1 MEIKRLEKLKSLN
14 QGRIHFIGRNHL
26 ANKFRTAQTSTTA
39 NPNPSSENSKRNKVT
54 YWAGMRIEGK
64 LDPFERRE
72 DAHSKWH
79 TGIANG

>member
-1 MEIKRLEKLKSLN
+1 MEIRRLEKLKSLN

>member
-1 MEIKRLEKLKSLN
+1 MEIKRLEKLNSLN
-14 QGRIHFIGRNHL
+14 QSRIQFIGRNHL
-26 ANKFRTAQTSTTA
+26 ANKLRTTQTSKIA